1 MIKNDGS
8 NGEARSY
15 RLDYECICG
24 NRVGLTIGVQPQVNY
39 VVIPELFCSKC
50 DGLPLMARSV
60 PVEVDA
66 KRIVLPT
73 IMPPDMR
80 KAN

>member
-1 MIKNDGS
+1 MDINI
-8 NGEARSY
+8 AVR
-15 RLDYECICG
+15 
-24 NRVGLTIGVQPQVNY
+24 PQANY
-39 VVIPELFCSKC
+39 IVIPELSCVKC
-50 DGLPLMARSV
+50 PGFPPMARSL

-73 IMPPDMR
+73 MVPPDMR